1 MFKTFKIFNTAFS
14 GITQIII
21 FEKKKLQSANLNF
34 FLKKTS
40 FVKCLFSSAL

>member
-21 FEKKKLQSANLNF
+21 FEKKKYNPQILTF
-34 FLKKTS
+34 FKK
-40 FVKCLFSSAL
+40 KQAL